1 MVNNNTAKV
10 IIAGSRGFD
19 DYEYLEQNVDFKLS
33 ELAKVNHIEI
43 VAGGARGA
51 DRLAERFAKRRDFTL
66 TIMKADWNTHGKSA
80 GYIRNKEMADYA
92 DYLIAFWD
100 GSSPGTKH
108 MIDTA
113 KENGLRVTTYLY

>member
-1 MVNNNTAKV
+1 MVNKNVAKV

-19 DYEYLEQNVDFKLS
+19 DYEYLEQKVDYKLS
-33 ELAKVNHIEI
+33 QLALTHHVEI

-80 GYIRNKEMADYA
+80 GYLRNQEMADYA

-100 GSSPGTKH
+100 GDSPGTKH
-108 MIDTA
+108 MIDIA
-113 KENGLRVTTYLY
+113 KTGGLRITTYLY